1 MEDYTAVIK
10 LGNEPKAQMQII
22 DGQEGRKVQL
32 YNLNGV
38 RLCEI
43 PFQGDNDAGFSA
55 GNALFVGY
63 MSGWENCQFAF
74 EKAVLGS
81 IHNVSGG
88 LKL

>member
-22 DGQEGRKVQL
+22 EGSSGKRVQL

-38 RLCEI
+38 MLCEMS
-43 PFQGDNDAGFSA
+43 FDGDNDFGFA
-55 GNALFVGY
+55 LGNAMFIGY
-63 MSGWENCQFAF
+63 SKGWENCDYVMYRAVTDAIQ
-74 EKAVLGS
+74 KA
-81 IHNVSGG
+81 SGG

>member
-1 MEDYTAVIK
+1 MEDSTAVIK
-10 LGNEPKAQMQII
+10 YGNEPKAQMQII
-22 DGQEGRKVQL
+22 DGQNGRRVQL

-38 RLCEI
+38 MLCEI
-43 PFQGDNDAGFSA
+43 PFEGDNDAGFSM
-55 GNALFVGY
+55 GNALYVGY

>member
-22 DGQEGRKVQL
+22 DGQEGRRVQL

-43 PFQGDNDAGFSA
+43 PFEGDNDAGFAA

-63 MSGWENCQFAF
+63 SKGWENCDYVMYRTVTDAMRS
-74 EKAVLGS
+74 A
-81 IHNVSGG
+81 SGG